1 VSLVSLVSTSTR
13 DEHQEIAFV
22 ARMSNSG
29 RSEPAR
35 VGGWLLL
42 LSRLLIVWHPLT
54 LAIAAVRALDAI
66 AVRGAPV
73 VAVLVVRIIVT
84 AVGVAAGIALSN
96 RHAGAVT
103 LAKIALI
110 SSGATDLFVYST
122 PYFPNNRIPGD
133 TIYYVAASLAYH
145 GGWLMYLFRSRRVRD
160 TY

>member
-1 VSLVSLVSTSTR
+1 
-13 DEHQEIAFV
+13 
-22 ARMSNSG
+22 M
-29 RSEPAR
+29 
-35 VGGWLLL
+35 
-42 LSRLLIVWHPLT
+42 
-54 LAIAAVRALDAI
+54 
-66 AVRGAPV
+66 

-103 LAKIALI
+103 LAKISLI

-133 TIYYVAASLAYH
+133 TIYYVAVSLAYH